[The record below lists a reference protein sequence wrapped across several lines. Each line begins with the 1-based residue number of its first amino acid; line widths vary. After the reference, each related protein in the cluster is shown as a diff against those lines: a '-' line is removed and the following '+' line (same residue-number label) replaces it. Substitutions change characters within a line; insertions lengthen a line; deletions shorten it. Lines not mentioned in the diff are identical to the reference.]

1 MIRSMTGFGSA
12 AVQEE
17 GLEIQAE
24 IRSVNNR
31 FFDFQPRLP
40 RELGFLEAEIL
51 EKTRRSLGRGRVT
64 VTLSLES
71 RGSSSLPELNEE
83 ALAHYHEQIRKIRS
97 MGRELAVDHLG
108 ASFLQLPGLFLDSD
122 GNQDADRLRSLALR
136 ALDESIADILSMKEK
151 EGAALSD
158 DLLSCLDRIEESLQR
173 IRKATP
179 QMKASLAANLRK
191 RLEDL
196 LDDLPVDPQRL
207 AQEAAILVDKADVSE
222 EITRLDSHLEQ
233 FRESIHAG
241 GEVSKKLGF
250 LIQEILR
257 ESNTIGSKSQDL
269 EITRDVLLIKEETE
283 KLREQILNLE

>member
-12 AVQEE
+12 TVQEE

>member
-1 MIRSMTGFGSA
+1 
-12 AVQEE
+12 
-17 GLEIQAE
+17 
-24 IRSVNNR
+24 
-31 FFDFQPRLP
+31 
-40 RELGFLEAEIL
+40 
-51 EKTRRSLGRGRVT
+51 
-64 VTLSLES
+64 
-71 RGSSSLPELNEE
+71 
-83 ALAHYHEQIRKIRS
+83 
-97 MGRELAVDHLG
+97 
-108 ASFLQLPGLFLDSD
+108 
-122 GNQDADRLRSLALR
+122 
-136 ALDESIADILSMKEK
+136 
-151 EGAALSD
+151 
-158 DLLSCLDRIEESLQR
+158 
-173 IRKATP
+173 
-179 QMKASLAANLRK
+179 
-191 RLEDL
+191 L

>member
-1 MIRSMTGFGSA
+1 MTGFGSA
-12 AVQEE
+12 TVQEE

>member
-12 AVQEE
+12 TVQEE

-173 IRKATP
+173 IRKAT
-179 QMKASLAANLRK
+179 
-191 RLEDL
+191 
-196 LDDLPVDPQRL
+196 
-207 AQEAAILVDKADVSE
+207 
-222 EITRLDSHLEQ
+222 
-233 FRESIHAG
+233 
-241 GEVSKKLGF
+241 
-250 LIQEILR
+250 
-257 ESNTIGSKSQDL
+257 
-269 EITRDVLLIKEETE
+269 
-283 KLREQILNLE
+283 